1 MMLLSERRSEF
12 QQIRARAIR
21 ERQRCQTEQNQ
32 HRAKWCPLLASDTIQ
47 DRLRAYRTASRIPKG
62 RRAFVRDSNTA
73 PKTPAVMQALRT
85 VVLLAAFMPA
95 AAFLSPTPSPRN
107 FLAPVSAKKSKKA
120 PAASGG
126 FGAAAPSTPKKKKKM
141 EDDEPGLARPWDT
154 PDDEGEETRAQK
166 RGSKKLG
173 KRGAGAAPQPSGG
186 MSAGVKLN

>member
-1 MMLLSERRSEF
+1 
-12 QQIRARAIR
+12 
-21 ERQRCQTEQNQ
+21 
-32 HRAKWCPLLASDTIQ
+32 
-47 DRLRAYRTASRIPKG
+47 
-62 RRAFVRDSNTA
+62 
-73 PKTPAVMQALRT
+73 MQALLRT
-85 VVLLAAFMPA
+85 VALLALMPA
-95 AAFLSPTPSPRN
+95 SGLLAPTISPRR
-107 FLAPVSAKKSKKA
+107 AVHVSAKKK
-120 PAASGG
+120 PATAGG